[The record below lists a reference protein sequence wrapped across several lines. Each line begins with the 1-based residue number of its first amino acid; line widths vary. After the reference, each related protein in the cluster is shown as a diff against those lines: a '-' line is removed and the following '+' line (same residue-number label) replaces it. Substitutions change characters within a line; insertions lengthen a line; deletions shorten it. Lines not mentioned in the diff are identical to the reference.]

1 MPLIEVERFTK
12 VFGETPAVDDL
23 SFQVEG
29 GQILGLVGPNGAG
42 KTTTL
47 RPLAGIFPPTRG
59 ALRVAGSDVV
69 KQPLEAKRRL
79 ALISDEPHLFESL
92 TVWEHLAFTAR
103 IFRVDDWV
111 ERAEQLLDEL
121 EMTENRPKMADELSR
136 GMRQKVVVACAF
148 LHDPDVLLLDEPL

>member
-47 RPLAGIFPPTRG
+47 RTLAGIFPPTRG
-59 ALRVAGSDVV
+59 VLRVAGSDVV

-79 ALISDEPHLFESL
+79 ALISDEPHLFETRNAGEKIGDHDIFIGAGVNTDRVRAARFEGS
-92 TVWEHLAFTAR
+92 EFDNTA
-103 IFRVDDWV
+103 IIGC
-111 ERAEQLLDEL
+111 
-121 EMTENRPKMADELSR
+121 N
-136 GMRQKVVVACAF
+136 
-148 LHDPDVLLLDEPL
+148 